1 MRRYTVYYKRIK
13 GDAFFLARKSA
24 LMYLDKI
31 VRTVKQTFEIDIPP
45 ICIIHN
51 PKKI

>member
-1 MRRYTVYYKRIK
+1 
-13 GDAFFLARKSA
+13 
-24 LMYLDKI
+24 MYLDKI

-51 PKKI
+51 QKKFEIPLDDTIRFQYFP